1 MFLSRISS
9 VFIVLSFSIGFVASD
24 PQQRPTE
31 NIEHHLVERAAAT
44 LQFEGCFSDSENRIL
59 TNARKFTNGDN
70 INNKCVDKCAEE
82 GYAISSTKGSY
93 CYCTN
98 SLPMPLLYKPL
109 QPQSS
114 GTDGPCSTTCPGA
127 RIYGQNVGCQAEEC
141 CGGPSA
147 YSVYLSG
154 EIDVLKQVL
163 RRITANEMDR
173 LGLSAIR
180 FDNSMCAPEVFEANY
195 DFLCKYFEGYD
206 NEFSYYEAT
215 AAGRSV
221 NSEGIQGIQSC
232 TLRTG
237 VYLRRETYTCQ
248 DITSLPD
255 KHVELEVKS
264 FDKLIESE
272 ESIQEELA
280 TNYDIIN
287 DNLYGSTDLTLSKS
301 YEVTTSFSESWS
313 TEHGF
318 DISVTVGAEF
328 EAGTLFAKAK
338 TTFELS
344 VGYSFSSGYEKSK
357 GQDVTESFSVKT
369 VAAPGTKVETRFF
382 KSQMPVQVKWR
393 ANIFANGYVHSREY
407 VLTGQTNEVYKSLVE
422 VLSYDSRKFFAF
434 GTIDYGERKTMI
446 ARSKTVDAD
455 GNLISVNEEN
465 RDV

>member
-1 MFLSRISS
+1 MLFALYFSM
-9 VFIVLSFSIGFVASD
+9 VLVASH
-24 PQQRPTE
+24 PRQGPTE
-31 NIEHHLVERAAAT
+31 NIEHHLVGRAAPT
-44 LQFEGCFSDSENRIL
+44 LLFEGCFSDSENRIL
-59 TNARKFTNGDN
+59 TNARKFQDDNN
-70 INNKCVDKCAEE
+70 INNNCVDKCAEE

-98 SLPMPLLYKPL
+98 SLPMPQLYKPQ

-114 GTDGPCSTTCPGA
+114 GTDGPCRTTCPGA
-127 RIYGQNVGCQAEEC
+127 RISGQNVGCQAEEC

-163 RRITANEMDR
+163 RRVTANEMDR
-173 LGLSAIR
+173 LGLSPFR
-180 FDNSMCAPEVFEANY
+180 FDTTGSQCAPEVFEANY
-195 DFLCKYFEGYD
+195 DYLCKYFEGYD
-206 NEFSYYEAT
+206 NERTYYEAT

-221 NSEGIQGIQSC
+221 NSEGFQGVQSC

-237 VYLRRETYTCQ
+237 VYLRREIYTCQ
-248 DITSLPD
+248 DLASLPD

-272 ESIQEELA
+272 ESIEEESA
-280 TNYDIIN
+280 TDYDIIN
-287 DNLYGSTDLTLSKS
+287 DNLYGSTDLTLIKTHS
-301 YEVTTSFSESWS
+301 VTTSFSESWL

-328 EAGTLFAKAK
+328 AAGTLFTNAK
-338 TTFELS
+338 TSFSLT
-344 VGYSFSSGYEKSK
+344 VGYSFSAGYEKST
-357 GQDVTESFSVKT
+357 GQDVTESFSVHT

-382 KSQMPVQVKWR
+382 QSQMPVQVKWR
-393 ANIFANGYVHSREY
+393 ANIFANGYIHSREY
-407 VLTGQTNEVYKSLVE
+407 VMTGQSNEVYRSIVE
-422 VLSYDSRKFFAF
+422 VLSYNSRKFFAF

-455 GNLISVNEEN
+455 GNLISVDEDT